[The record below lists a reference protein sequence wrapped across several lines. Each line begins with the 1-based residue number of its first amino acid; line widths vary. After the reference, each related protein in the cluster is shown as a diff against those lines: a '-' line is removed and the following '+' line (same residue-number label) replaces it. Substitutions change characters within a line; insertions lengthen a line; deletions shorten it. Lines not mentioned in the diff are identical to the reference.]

1 MPENKAVTAGNLE
14 PLVFSLRIRSFL
26 QAINEKTVAACLY
39 KLIFTKPQ
47 YSTKQTFLWGD
58 MLTNSRF
65 SSKTEPTNRGVF

>member
-1 MPENKAVTAGNLE
+1 M
-14 PLVFSLRIRSFL
+14 

-58 MLTNSRF
+58 MLINSRF
-65 SSKTEPTNRGVF
+65 SSRTEPTNRRDF